1 MFFLNKVCRLTIYGL
16 LVKVFNLHLYTTKS
30 FAGMVY
36 FTIIAR
42 SGFSSRLFTLIAA
55 DKIQCDVVGSWRENM
70 RELEHLQNGPLAVF
84 RISQNLSMR
93 NLGITEHRK
102 HGCNVTFLELGL
114 KYRASVGDFALR
126 ISSTPFW
133 CFFKEFRMFLICW
146 NILYNDMVSPKPSL
160 KGYEVL
166 MYCGFVCYVLHF

>member
-1 MFFLNKVCRLTIYGL
+1 MACWWKYLICT
-16 LVKVFNLHLYTTKS
+16 
-30 FAGMVY
+30 
-36 FTIIAR
+36 FTPR
-42 SGFSSRLFTLIAA
+42 SRLPGWFILQSSPGAAFLLDYLLWLQLIKFSVMLLEAE
-55 DKIQCDVVGSWRENM
+55 GENM
-70 RELEHLQNGPLAVF
+70 RELEHLHNGPLAVF